1 MDFPQSLGRRT
12 TKYPKKDQPDL
23 TAKTTVR
30 TLCIAPLS
38 ATKLTSVKLNQVQ
51 DLTELVALSEGVPAN
66 QLRYLN
72 TNTQEPTAINY
83 FAHMYVSCRLVYKGK
98 QLESGTEQT
107 LEDAGLFAAAVKS
120 ANKTVNVSV
129 ILALR

>member
-1 MDFPQSLGRRT
+1 MGGISQGLSLFFPVVSSLKKKMAAAAGAAEETIFINVKSLGRRT

-23 TAKTTVR
+23 TAKTTV
-30 TLCIAPLS
+30 
-38 ATKLTSVKLNQVQ
+38 Q

-66 QLRYLN
+66 QLR
-72 TNTQEPTAINY
+72 
-83 FAHMYVSCRLVYKGK
+83 LVYKGK

-107 LEDAGLFAAAVKS
+107 LEEAGLFAAAIKS
-120 ANKTVNVSV
+120 SNKTVGVSV